1 MLASMAVRLS
11 VWSVSYI
18 MTSLTFPSI
27 GFVCP
32 PMLFALKAS
41 LFVAVAEATP
51 LVKNPKVLDA
61 LFPEKRKSP
70 EVDTVAFNAGSLLA
84 DGVTFDGSDDVLTSI
99 NSSLT
104 NYTFA
109 GVYTVKTIA
118 DNTGFLGKGAGASDR
133 EFFVRM
139 KSDGKVEHRVYSTGS
154 ASTFDTISS
163 SASAISADTTALI
176 AGSFNGSTNAIR
188 LDVNST
194 VLTATSSVGL
204 YAATSNLTIPSAL
217 GSEAHT
223 AIAELVFYNTD
234 QSGKLSDIKT
244 NINGHYSIF

>member
-1 MLASMAVRLS
+1 M
-11 VWSVSYI
+11 
-18 MTSLTFPSI
+18 
-27 GFVCP
+27 
-32 PMLFALKAS
+32 
-41 LFVAVAEATP
+41 
-51 LVKNPKVLDA
+51 
-61 LFPEKRKSP
+61 
-70 EVDTVAFNAGSLLA
+70 
-84 DGVTFDGSDDVLTSI
+84 
-99 NSSLT
+99 T

-154 ASTFDTISS
+154 ASTFDTIAS

-188 LDVNST
+188 LDIDDT

-223 AIAELVFYNTD
+223 AIAELLFYNTD
-234 QSGKLSDIKT
+234 ESGKLADIKT
-244 NINGHYSIF
+244 NINSHYSIF